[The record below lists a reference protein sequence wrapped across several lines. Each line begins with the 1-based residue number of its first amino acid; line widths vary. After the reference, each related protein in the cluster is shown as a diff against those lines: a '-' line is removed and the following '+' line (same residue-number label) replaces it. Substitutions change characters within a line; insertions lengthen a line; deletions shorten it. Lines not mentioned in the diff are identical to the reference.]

1 MEGKNLLLAG
11 LVVVMVFAAIVY
23 AATMKP
29 QQVDEDL
36 GGGSCGNAGEKG
48 CFADGGGGAV
58 AAPATYAPSAVV
70 NRSRELELQAAG
82 EVRTFELG
90 FDWSS
95 GNYEPNEIRVRAGD
109 RVRIEADASTFTG
122 CMSTLVINGM
132 GISKRITSTDNVLE
146 FTASTPGQY
155 RLTCGM
161 GMGNGLL
168 VVEDEYGNVREGQ
181 EDPQTGE
188 GVSPSAVRGGC
199 GCGGG

>member
-70 NRSRELELQAAG
+70 NRSRELELQAPG
-82 EVRTFELG
+82 EVREFELA
-90 FDWSS
+90 FDW
-95 GNYEPNEIRVRAGD
+95 GTGEYEPNEIRVRAGD
-109 RVRIEADASTFTG
+109 TVRIEADASTFTG

-132 GISKRITSTDNVLE
+132 GISKKITATDNVLE

-155 RLTCGM
+155 RLSCSM
-161 GMGNGLL
+161 GMGNGVLI
-168 VVEDEYGNVREGQ
+168 VEDEYGNVPEGAPA
-181 EDPQTGE
+181 EPART
-188 GVSPSAVRGGC
+188 GGC

>member
-1 MEGKNLLLAG
+1 MEGKAWLLAG
-11 LVVVMVFAAIVY
+11 LFVVMVFAAIVY

-29 QQVDEDL
+29 QQAEDDL
-36 GGGSCGNAGEKG
+36 GGGSCGNAGADG

-58 AAPATYAPSAVV
+58 AAPATYAPSATV

-90 FDWSS
+90 FDWGS
-95 GNYEPNEIRVRAGD
+95 GNYEPEEIRVRAGD
-109 RVRIEADASTFTG
+109 RVRIEADAGTFTG

-132 GISKRITSTDNVLE
+132 GISKSITTTDNVLE
-146 FTASTPGQY
+146 FTAGTPGRY

-168 VVEDEYGNVREGQ
+168 VVEDENGLVPEAAPAAPAR
-181 EDPQTGE
+181 T
-188 GVSPSAVRGGC
+188 GGC
-199 GCGGG
+199 GCGG

>member
-1 MEGKNLLLAG
+1 MEGKALLLAG
-11 LVVVMVFAAIVY
+11 LLVVMVFAAIVY

-29 QQVDEDL
+29 QQASDDL
-36 GGGSCGNAGEKG
+36 GGGSCGNAGVKG
-48 CFADGGGGAV
+48 CFANGSSGAV
-58 AAPATYAPSAVV
+58 AAPATYAPAAVA

-82 EVRTFELG
+82 EVREVELG

-95 GNYEPNEIRVRAGD
+95 GNYEPQEIRVRAGD
-109 RVRIEADASTFTG
+109 RVRIEADASTLKG

-132 GISKRITSTDNVLE
+132 GISKRITATDNVLE

-168 VVEDEYGNVREGQ
+168 VVEDENGTAPEAA
-181 EDPQTGE
+181 P
-188 GVSPSAVRGGC
+188 AVPARTGGC
-199 GCGGG
+199 GCGG